1 MKCNSAIPG
10 SLIQY
15 YKLNI
20 FYLVT
25 HVFED
30 RIHVIRIN
38 VNDKTI
44 GYRDFSVVDRLDV
57 ILLK

>member
-1 MKCNSAIPG
+1 MPG

-15 YKLNI
+15 GSSNI

-25 HVFED
+25 YLNKD
-30 RIHVIRIN
+30 RMNVIRITD
-38 VNDKTI
+38 NDKQT
-44 GYRDFSVVDRLDV
+44 GYRDFSVLDRLDV